1 MSELLEWNQNQKTA
15 AYEKA
20 SKFQQKM
27 QKQLEEVKLERD
39 NLIKKAGKK
48 GAQVEQEL
56 GVLDETQYN
65 YLPDDILQ

>member
-1 MSELLEWNQNQKTA
+1 MSELLEWNQNQKTP

-20 SKFQQKM
+20 LEFQQKM

>member
-1 MSELLEWNQNQKTA
+1 MSELLEWNQNQKTP

-20 SKFQQKM
+20 SEFQQKM